1 MTHYEA
7 VEDPALGVE
16 LGQGRVALFLESLDA
31 QRVEGRVVLW
41 PVHIQLA
48 EVELADKHRLHR
60 LPEEDLVYSP
70 GDTVGEHHPIN
81 PRAGRIA
88 CGLGDVDIPEGH
100 AHRLALQQQ
109 ADLAVE
115 LDGQIT
121 KLLLDAQLGSDVFV
135 LVIAEDLTENVRDYH
150 YRVALIPARKLGA
163 A

>member
-1 MTHYEA
+1 M
-7 VEDPALGVE
+7 
-16 LGQGRVALFLESLDA
+16 
-31 QRVEGRVVLW
+31 
-41 PVHIQLA
+41 
-48 EVELADKHRLHR
+48 
-60 LPEEDLVYSP
+60 
-70 GDTVGEHHPIN
+70 
-81 PRAGRIA
+81 
-88 CGLGDVDIPEGH
+88 DIPEGH

-109 ADLAVE
+109 ADFAVE